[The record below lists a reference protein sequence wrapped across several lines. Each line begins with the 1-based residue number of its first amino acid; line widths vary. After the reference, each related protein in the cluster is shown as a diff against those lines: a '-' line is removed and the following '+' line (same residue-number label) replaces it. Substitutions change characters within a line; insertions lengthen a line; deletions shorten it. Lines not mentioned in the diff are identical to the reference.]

1 MASSKKT
8 ISAPKTKT
16 DPQPPESVERTGPQ
30 TPGNAEIGPESAT
43 TGARA
48 GAEAGPQTA
57 GSHDAAGVVGFDAFI
72 AGNETIL
79 DTMAALNS
87 EVTAFGGQRLDANLR
102 YRDGL
107 LDCHSPEDA
116 FRLQSDFFGAAARDY
131 LEQTN
136 HVMKIMSD
144 MTVNCWSVCG
154 EQSKEILANL
164 GKASLPPRT

>member
-8 ISAPKTKT
+8 INAPRTKT
-16 DPQPPESVERTGPQ
+16 DPQPPEAVELTRPR
-30 TPGNAEIGPESAT
+30 TPGGAKIGPESAT
-43 TGARA
+43 TEASA

-57 GSHDAAGVVGFDAFI
+57 GSQDTAGVVGFDAFI

-79 DTMAALNS
+79 DTVAALNG

-107 LDCHSPEDA
+107 LDCHSPEEA
-116 FRLQSDFFGAAARDY
+116 YRLQSDFFGAAARDY

-144 MTVNCWSVCG
+144 MTLNCWSACG
-154 EQSKEILANL
+154 EQSKEVLANL
-164 GKASLPPRT
+164 GKTSLPPKT